1 MDSSAPPRLPPRK
14 PSGWPTDGQIL
25 VDSPK
30 GAETPLPSTA
40 RSTSASPLP
49 PLPPRKSTQ
58 LPPPIAINPN
68 IAPGG
73 PVPGLAKPVSAFEMS
88 VTPATP
94 ESPIKAQRPVT
105 ASVDEKSYAA
115 EQQRPVAVVD
125 VNKKETGGTESFMP
139 TGSYESAL
147 TEQLKGAIP
156 HVPVQEISKQVGIP
170 VEWILVSTSLILLAY
185 FQFSLLWI
193 LSLGLFATAWLS
205 KTPGVDDVADRGDL
219 GGPGLSDTKQQREA
233 VTWV

>member
-1 MDSSAPPRLPPRK
+1 MDNSGPPRLPPRK

-25 VDSPK
+25 VDSPI
-30 GAETPLPSTA
+30 GASPSTAA
-40 RSTSASPLP
+40 RSTSPTPLP

-73 PVPGLAKPVSAFEMS
+73 AVPGLAKPASAFEMS

-105 ASVDEKSYAA
+105 AAVDEKSYAA
-115 EQQRPVAVVD
+115 EQQRPAVD
-125 VNKKETGGTESFMP
+125 INEKETGGTGSFMP
-139 TGSYESAL
+139 TESYESAL
-147 TEQLKGAIP
+147 TDQLKGAIP
-156 HVPVQEISKQVGIP
+156 HVEIKEMSKQVGIP

-205 KTPGVDDVADRGDL
+205 KTPGVDDVGAGGDM
-219 GGPGLSDTKQQREA
+219 GGPGLRSPQEQREA